1 MRFSIA
7 ACVVLGFLPSYAD
20 HSPETNQVISIEI
33 GDGYVIEQLS
43 TGEECSIVTCD
54 ISVDQD
60 GIATSNELVPDL
72 PVLPGDESATNA
84 FAVTLLEMLQ
94 ISAVDNFDQTD
105 ENGVPYTT
113 QPVVPIWTWDGFL
126 GKDETNGWTRVAKK
140 ACFDW
145 YLNFMATNAYAFTSA
160 QTNLYGDCSECT
172 CALARLC
179 GRISGKVCS

>member
-94 ISAVDNFDQTD
+94 ILQSIILIRRTRMVFRIRLNQLFQ
-105 ENGVPYTT
+105 
-113 QPVVPIWTWDGFL
+113 L
-126 GKDETNGWTRVAKK
+126 GPGMV
-140 ACFDW
+140 F
-145 YLNFMATNAYAFTSA
+145 
-160 QTNLYGDCSECT
+160 
-172 CALARLC
+172 LARMKRTDGLALRRKLALI
-179 GRISGKVCS
+179 GI